1 MVSGQS
7 GQITLSAQYRVVE
20 VPEKGTEN
28 AYVLMVSVME
38 MTQIYQDVDVGNAHV
53 RDTLLTL

>member
-1 MVSGQS
+1 MSGQS
-7 GQITLSAQYRVVE
+7 GQITLPAQFHVVE
-20 VPEKGTEN
+20 VPERGPEN